1 MNLWR
6 VSLLLALVAHAG
18 CGYSLAGRG
27 SFLPAYIKRIGI
39 PQFVNNTAVFD
50 LDRQV
55 TERVRTEFI
64 GRGKY
69 TIVPDATGVDALL
82 TGTISSVTLTPVA
95 FNASLQATRYALILS
110 ASVEFKDMRTNKVLW
125 TNPSMQYREEFELNP
140 TSALDTT
147 TFLGQD
153 VNARERMANE
163 FARLWRDPSVLSR
176 PRTVQPRIARTTRS
190 LSRWRKTAGYP
201 GLRRWRFAG
210 GCHD

>member
-1 MNLWR
+1 MRAL
-6 VSLLLALVAHAG
+6 LLLALVAHTG

-39 PQFVNNTAVFD
+39 PQFINSTAVFD

-69 TIVPDATGVDALL
+69 TIVPDASGVDALL
-82 TGTISSVTLTPVA
+82 TGTISSVTLTPVG
-95 FNASLQATRYALILS
+95 FNLQNQATRYALTLS

-125 TNPSMQYREEFELNP
+125 TNPSMQYREEFALDP

-163 FARLWRDPSVLSR
+163 FARALVSAILE
-176 PRTVQPRIARTTRS
+176 A
-190 LSRWRKTAGYP
+190 
-201 GLRRWRFAG
+201 F
-210 GCHD
+210 